1 MSIKKFIPEVW
12 AEAIERENAVKS
24 VFIEDCNREYEGKI
38 EKKGDTVHIL
48 GVGKPTIKDIPKSGI
63 LEDPED
69 IPDSTVTLV
78 VDQQKYFNYQVDNI
92 DRAMAVGNVMA
103 ALNEETS
110 EGISATMDS
119 FVAGLA
125 RDEAVKPIYTTPR
138 IITAENIF
146 DVIDEAALA
155 LYENNVHN
163 STKITLTIP
172 PRAFMIFRK
181 RYIELDTNNS
191 QLIKGYSIAQ
201 YGNIT
206 IKQSNNCFRDADGVD
221 HVMIRT
227 KRALAFV
234 QSVKDVIAYQ
244 PEKSFKDAVK
254 GYFLYG
260 AKVVRPKEV
269 FSIPM
274 KYN

>member
-12 AEAIERENAVKS
+12 AEAIERDNEQKS

-48 GVGKPTIKDIPKSGI
+48 GVGKPTIKDMPKSGI

-92 DRAMAVGNVMA
+92 DKAMACGNVMS

-110 EGISATMDS
+110 EGISSVMDS
-119 FVAGLA
+119 FVASFA
-125 RDEAVKPIYTTPR
+125 NDEAIKPVFTTPQ
-138 IITAENIF
+138 TVTSDNIF

-155 LYENNVHN
+155 LYEQNVHN
-163 STKITLTIP
+163 GTKITLTIP

-191 QLIKGYSIAQ
+191 QLIKGNSIAQ

-206 IKQSNNCFRDADGVD
+206 IKQSNNTFRADGVD
-221 HVMIRT
+221 HCMMRT

-244 PEKSFKDAVK
+244 PERSFKDAVK

-260 AKVVRPKEV
+260 AKIVRPKEIV
-269 FSIPM
+269 SIPM

>member
-48 GVGKPTIKDIPKSGI
+48 GVGKPTIKDMPKSGI
-63 LEDPED
+63 LEEPED

-92 DRAMAVGNVMA
+92 DKAMAVGNVMA

-110 EGISATMDS
+110 EGISSTMDS
-119 FVAGLA
+119 FVAALA
-125 RDEAVKPIYTTPR
+125 KDEAVKPIYTTPKV
-138 IITAENIF
+138 INASNVF
-146 DVIDEAALA
+146 DVIDEMALA
-155 LYENNVHN
+155 LYENNVHQ

-172 PRAFMIFRK
+172 PRFFMIFRK

-191 QLIKGYSIAQ
+191 QLIKGNSIAQ

-206 IKQSNNCFRDADGVD
+206 IKQSNNCFREGGVD
-221 HVMIRT
+221 HVMMRT

-269 FSIPM
+269 FSAPI

>member
-12 AEAIERENAVKS
+12 AEAIERDNEQKS

-48 GVGKPTIKDIPKSGI
+48 GVGKPTIKDMPKNGI

-92 DRAMAVGNVMA
+92 DKAMACGNVMS

-110 EGISATMDS
+110 EGISSVMDS
-119 FVAGLA
+119 FVASFA
-125 RDEAVKPIYTTPR
+125 KDEAVKPIFTTPQ
-138 IITAENIF
+138 IVTADNIF

-155 LYENNVHN
+155 LYEQNVHN
-163 STKITLTIP
+163 GTKITLAIP

-191 QLIKGYSIAQ
+191 QLIKGNSIAQ

-206 IKQSNNCFRDADGVD
+206 IKQSNNTFRVDGVD
-221 HVMIRT
+221 HCMMRT

-244 PEKSFKDAVK
+244 PERSFKDAVK

-260 AKVVRPKEV
+260 AKIVRPKEIV
-269 FSIPM
+269 SIPM

>member
-1 MSIKKFIPEVW
+1 MSIKKFVPEVW
-12 AEAIERENAVKS
+12 AEAIERDNVQKS

-48 GVGKPTIKDIPKSGI
+48 GVGKPTIKDLPKSGI
-63 LEDPED
+63 LDDPED

-92 DRAMAVGNVMA
+92 DKAMAVGNVMA

-110 EGISATMDS
+110 EGISSCMDAHIAS
-119 FVAGLA
+119 FAK
-125 RDEAVKPIYTTPR
+125 DEAIKPIYTQPQ
-138 IITAENIF
+138 IITPDNVF
-146 DVIDEAALA
+146 DVIDEMALA
-155 LYENNVHN
+155 LYENNVHQ

-172 PRAFMIFRK
+172 PRFFMIFRK

-191 QLIKGYSIAQ
+191 QLIKGNSIAQ

-206 IKQSNNCFRDADGVD
+206 IKQSNACLREGDVD
-221 HVMIRT
+221 RVMMRT

-260 AKVVRPKEV
+260 AKIVRPKEV
-269 FSIPM
+269 ISALI

>member
-12 AEAIERENAVKS
+12 AEAIERDNEQKS

-48 GVGKPTIKDIPKSGI
+48 GVGKPTIKDMPKSGI

-92 DRAMAVGNVMA
+92 DKAMACGNVMS

-110 EGISATMDS
+110 EGISSVMDS
-119 FVAGLA
+119 FVASFA
-125 RDEAVKPIYTTPR
+125 NDEAIKPVFTTPQ
-138 IITAENIF
+138 TVTSDNIF

-155 LYENNVHN
+155 LYEQNVHN
-163 STKITLTIP
+163 GTKITLTIP

-191 QLIKGYSIAQ
+191 QLIKGNSIAQ

-206 IKQSNNCFRDADGVD
+206 IKQSNNVFRVGGVD
-221 HVMIRT
+221 HCMMRT

-244 PEKSFKDAVK
+244 PERSFKDAVK

-260 AKVVRPKEV
+260 AKIVRPKEIV
-269 FSIPM
+269 SIPM